1 MEIAVLALGC
11 FWGPEIKFSKID
23 GIIKTEVGYCG
34 GNSSITTYKEVCTG
48 NTNHA
53 EVVKL
58 DFDEK
63 IITYEKILKIF
74 FQIHDPTTL
83 NSQGPDFGTQYRSEI
98 FYLNDNQKMIA
109 EKVLNEV
116 NERLSGKVVTKISLL
131 KNYCPAEEYHQKYLE
146 SLHIP
151 GAIFFDI
158 DENSRKDTALPHML
172 VDQMSWDKI
181 VSNMGIK
188 KNDEIVIYD
197 NSDVIS
203 SCRGWFNFIYY
214 GHDPKLINVLNG
226 GLRKWLK
233 EKKKVTDEISNIDK
247 SDYKGSERKDLVK
260 SKQAIDQNIDEKIF
274 TLIDARSRERF
285 EGKIPEPRKGLR
297 SGCIKNS
304 FCIPFNDC
312 LNDDKTFKN
321 KDQLKKI
328 FKTSI
333 ENLEQKK
340 IVFSCGSGVTACVL
354 ALAYS
359 LINDKYLPCIYDG
372 SWAEYGLI

>member
-34 GNSSITTYKEVCTG
+34 GNSSMTTYKEVCTG

-146 SLHIP
+146 K
-151 GAIFFDI
+151 
-158 DENSRKDTALPHML
+158 R
-172 VDQMSWDKI
+172 
-181 VSNMGIK
+181 
-188 KNDEIVIYD
+188 
-197 NSDVIS
+197 
-203 SCRGWFNFIYY
+203 
-214 GHDPKLINVLNG
+214 
-226 GLRKWLK
+226 
-233 EKKKVTDEISNIDK
+233 
-247 SDYKGSERKDLVK
+247 
-260 SKQAIDQNIDEKIF
+260 
-274 TLIDARSRERF
+274 
-285 EGKIPEPRKGLR
+285 
-297 SGCIKNS
+297 
-304 FCIPFNDC
+304 
-312 LNDDKTFKN
+312 
-321 KDQLKKI
+321 
-328 FKTSI
+328 
-333 ENLEQKK
+333 
-340 IVFSCGSGVTACVL
+340 
-354 ALAYS
+354 
-359 LINDKYLPCIYDG
+359 
-372 SWAEYGLI
+372 

>member
-23 GIIKTEVGYCG
+23 GRIKTEVGYCG

-146 SLHIP
+146 K
-151 GAIFFDI
+151 
-158 DENSRKDTALPHML
+158 R
-172 VDQMSWDKI
+172 
-181 VSNMGIK
+181 
-188 KNDEIVIYD
+188 
-197 NSDVIS
+197 
-203 SCRGWFNFIYY
+203 
-214 GHDPKLINVLNG
+214 
-226 GLRKWLK
+226 
-233 EKKKVTDEISNIDK
+233 
-247 SDYKGSERKDLVK
+247 
-260 SKQAIDQNIDEKIF
+260 
-274 TLIDARSRERF
+274 
-285 EGKIPEPRKGLR
+285 
-297 SGCIKNS
+297 
-304 FCIPFNDC
+304 
-312 LNDDKTFKN
+312 
-321 KDQLKKI
+321 
-328 FKTSI
+328 
-333 ENLEQKK
+333 
-340 IVFSCGSGVTACVL
+340 
-354 ALAYS
+354 
-359 LINDKYLPCIYDG
+359 
-372 SWAEYGLI
+372 